1 MNITGRP
8 IYAKGQKPTPV
19 PAIRKASRD
28 QSCTLRIP
36 GVCSGD
42 AAQTVGAHLRMF
54 GAAGMAQK
62 PHDLFIVDACMN
74 CHAAQ
79 EDRSRWADLALG
91 YDDILRALIETQ
103 TRRLDAGL
111 IRLGKGKDTA

>member
-1 MNITGRP
+1 MNLTGRP
-8 IYAKGQKPTPV
+8 IFTKGQR
-19 PAIRKASRD
+19 PAVVKALRNAARD

-42 AAQTVGAHLRMF
+42 NAQTVGAHLRIF
-54 GAAGMAQK
+54 NIAGMGQK
-62 PHDLFIVDACMN
+62 PDDLFLIDCCHD

-79 EDRSRWADLALG
+79 ENRARWADLALG

-103 TRRLDAGL
+103 RRRRAAGL
-111 IRLGKGKDTA
+111 IRLGSE

>member
-1 MNITGRP
+1 MNLTDRP
-8 IYAKGQKPTPV
+8 IYQKGQRPAVV

-36 GVCSGD
+36 GICSGNT
-42 AAQTVGAHLRMF
+42 AQTVGAHLRVF
-54 GAAGMAQK
+54 NVAGMGQK
-62 PHDLFIVDACMN
+62 PADLFIVDACHN

-79 EDRSRWADLALG
+79 EDRSKWADLALG

-103 TRRLDAGL
+103 TRRLNAGL
-111 IRLGKGKDTA
+111 ITLGKAKT

>member
-1 MNITGRP
+1 MNLTGRP
-8 IYAKGQKPTPV
+8 IFTKGQR
-19 PAIRKASRD
+19 PAVVKALRNAARD

-42 AAQTVGAHLRMF
+42 NTQTVGAHLRMF

-62 PHDLFIVDACMN
+62 PDDLHMVDACHN
-74 CHAAQ
+74 CHSALDNRA
-79 EDRSRWADLALG
+79 RWADLALG

-103 TRRLDAGL
+103 RRRRAAGL
-111 IRLGKGKDTA
+111 IRLGNE